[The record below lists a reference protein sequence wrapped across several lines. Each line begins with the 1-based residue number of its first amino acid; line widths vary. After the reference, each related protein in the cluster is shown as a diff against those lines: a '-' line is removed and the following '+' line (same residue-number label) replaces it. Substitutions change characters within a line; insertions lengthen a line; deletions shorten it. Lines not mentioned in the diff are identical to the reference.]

1 MREVIHS
8 IDNQVKMPDKSVL
21 LNFDDAYSDHYM
33 NVFPIV
39 DKYRLQGSF
48 YAPSKA
54 ITENAILD
62 VNKIHFILAS
72 V

>member
-48 YAPSKA
+48 MLLQRQLLKMPY
-54 ITENAILD
+54 
-62 VNKIHFILAS
+62 
-72 V
+72 